1 MGEHGSPK
9 EEMTMDFTA
18 SRRVALF
25 AGATAATAI
34 LAGCGGTSAATT
46 PAGVATAS
54 STSTSTMQMPP
65 PAGAA
70 SAAAP
75 VATDHVAIQGF
86 AFGPTTVNVRPGTT
100 VTWTQQDEDQH
111 TVTADDASFASSP
124 LTTGQ
129 TFTHTFT
136 APGTYHYHCAIH
148 PFMHGTVVVGNG

>member
-1 MGEHGSPK
+1 MG
-9 EEMTMDFTA
+9 FTV
-18 SRRVALF
+18 SRRAALF
-25 AGATAATAI
+25 AGASAATAI
-34 LAGCGGTSAATT
+34 LAGCGTSAATA
-46 PAGVATAS
+46 PAGVATGS
-54 STSTSTMQMPP
+54 SSSTSTMQMPA
-65 PAGAA
+65 PAGSAP
-70 SAAAP
+70 AAAP
-75 VATDHVAIQGF
+75 VAADHVAIQGF
-86 AFGPTTVNVRPGTT
+86 AFGPSTVIVRPGTT